1 MSNVWMVVSDDM
13 SAPGVAGIAT
23 ASGAPVD
30 AFVFGGADRAQ
41 AVSKLGVASVT
52 RFDTE
57 TAIAEAYAADLA
69 EKAAAAAPAAI
80 VASDN
85 ASARVLVGAI
95 AAKLGAAVATSVVSV
110 SVTAGKATVE
120 QLVAEGAGVQVL
132 ETTAPVVCIIADGGP
147 EADVVEPCE
156 IVEADAVASDAFEIV
171 ATNVDQFDDAN
182 LLSAEKVVGV
192 GLGIGG
198 KENLALVDDLAEALG
213 AATACTLPLCDNYH
227 WFEHSSVV
235 GTSTQK
241 ISPRLYVSC
250 GSSGAPQHMAGVRS
264 AKVIVA
270 INNDPEA
277 PIFRECSYGI
287 VGDVV
292 KVLPALTQA
301 IKSA

>member
-1 MSNVWMVVSDDM
+1 MSNVWMVVADDM
-13 SAPGVAGIAT
+13 SAPNVAGIAI
-23 ASGAPVD
+23 AAGAPID
-30 AFVFGGADRAQ
+30 AFVFGNAERAQ
-41 AVSKLGVASVT
+41 AVAKLGVASVT

-57 TAIAEAYAADLA
+57 SAIAEAYAADLA
-69 EKAAAAAPAAI
+69 DRAAAAAPAAI

-85 ASARVLVGAI
+85 ASARALVGAI
-95 AAKLGAAVATSVVSV
+95 AMKLGAAVATSVVSV
-110 SVTAGKATVE
+110 AVSAGKTTVE

-132 ETTAPVVCIIADGGP
+132 ETSAPVVCIIADGGP
-147 EADVVEPCE
+147 EAAVAEPCE
-156 IVEADAVASDAFEIV
+156 VVEAGAVASAAFEVV
-171 ATNVDQFDDAN
+171 ATNDNQSDGAN
-182 LLSAEKVVGV
+182 LLSAERVVGV

-250 GSSGAPQHMAGVRS
+250 GSSGAPQHMAGVRC

-301 IKSA
+301 VKGA